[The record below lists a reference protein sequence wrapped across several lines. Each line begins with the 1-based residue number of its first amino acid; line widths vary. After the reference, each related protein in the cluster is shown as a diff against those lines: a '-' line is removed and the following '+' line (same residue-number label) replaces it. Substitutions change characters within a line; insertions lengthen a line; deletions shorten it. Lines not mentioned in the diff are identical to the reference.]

1 MALTGVESTLSEEE
15 HTPIVSRWL
24 ILNRGICIKG
34 IDTCLDTLVFLVRN
48 KLHSATNIH
57 GFNLVTTEN
66 APSVWS
72 GLPNAYHIDV
82 TCHDRTIFFARE
94 VTTGLEGLKGF
105 HDSIVKRAG

>member
-15 HTPIVSRWL
+15 HTPLVSRWL

-48 KLHSATNIH
+48 KLPSATNIH

-72 GLPNAYHIDV
+72 GLLNAYHTDV
-82 TCHDRTIFFARE
+82 TCHDRMVIFGCE
-94 VTTGLEGLKGF
+94 VTTGLEGLKGLR
-105 HDSIVKRAG
+105 DSIVKRAG